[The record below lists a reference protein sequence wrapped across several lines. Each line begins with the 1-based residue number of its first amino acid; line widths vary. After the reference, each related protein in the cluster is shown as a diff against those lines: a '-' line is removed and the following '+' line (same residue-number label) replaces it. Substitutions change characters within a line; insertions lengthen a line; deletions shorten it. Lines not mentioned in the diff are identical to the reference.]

1 MYLLRVKDCQG
12 INTMSFLPLGV
23 SQSEHQQDTQFDDV
37 ATAAEVEALQEM
49 RKVRKWPVW
58 GAAETQPLWADL
70 KQSLLWAAD

>member
-1 MYLLRVKDCQG
+1 
-12 INTMSFLPLGV
+12 MSFLPLGV

-58 GAAETQPLWADL
+58 GAAETQPL
-70 KQSLLWAAD
+70 